1 MAILDTI
8 RSNLQFRANSL
19 RSLITG
25 TNDVS
30 QAQPL
35 KRRQAIIRKRRKAI
49 SNITDRV
56 IGSDANVEVTDTEA
70 NKSQTTS
77 GGANRDVDTSPASGS
92 DVKKSAT
99 PSMSEVN
106 KGTIKRANDRGYSS

>member
-1 MAILDTI
+1 M
-8 RSNLQFRANSL
+8 QFRVNSL

-35 KRRQAIIRKRRKAI
+35 KRRQAIIRKRRGALREV
-49 SNITDRV
+49 SDRV
-56 IGSDANVEVTDTEA
+56 VGGDTADVSAHSSTDTTTTR
-70 NKSQTTS
+70 STS
-77 GGANRDVDTSPASGS
+77 GGANRDVDTSPSGSS
-92 DVKKSAT
+92 DVKQSTT

-106 KGTIKRANDRGYSS
+106 KGTIKRANDRGYGS